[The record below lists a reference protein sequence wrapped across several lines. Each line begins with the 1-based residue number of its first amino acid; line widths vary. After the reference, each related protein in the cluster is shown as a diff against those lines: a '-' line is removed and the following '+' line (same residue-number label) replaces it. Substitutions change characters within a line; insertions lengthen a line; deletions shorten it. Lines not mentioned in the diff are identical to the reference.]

1 MDVSCGGKR
10 VEEEDEEEG
19 EREERSGHRLVV
31 VNFSFL
37 FLEMKKERTLFGV
50 LFSLDK
56 QHYTWVDCT
65 RNSAVGVNYNTQD
78 ENNE

>member
-1 MDVSCGGKR
+1 
-10 VEEEDEEEG
+10 
-19 EREERSGHRLVV
+19 
-31 VNFSFL
+31 
-37 FLEMKKERTLFGV
+37 MKKERTLFGV